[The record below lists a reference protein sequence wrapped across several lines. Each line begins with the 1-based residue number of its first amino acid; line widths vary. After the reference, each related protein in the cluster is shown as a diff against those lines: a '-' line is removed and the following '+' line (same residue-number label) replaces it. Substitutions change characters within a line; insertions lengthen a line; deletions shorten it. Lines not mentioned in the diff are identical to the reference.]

1 VLRPAVL
8 GRQVFLY
15 QSTTRLRVPS
25 ETWDFLTAVAAQR
38 IIVAGPLAIGPRLGP
53 PAFAVAALLL
63 ALLLRR
69 VALLWRSVVR
79 GSREGEGRLERARPQ
94 AAAGEATSCSVLMS
108 LKVIRAICTLF
119 VMLLFPFPFPRSR
132 PPQLAALELESR
144 SHRLLYS
151 FQIRFSTPAGPA
163 LLKTLNFSL
172 LIRPGCS
179 TCVRSV

>member
-1 VLRPAVL
+1 MLRPAVL

-108 LKVIRAICTLF
+108 LKVIRDLHSFRHALISFSLPPLPPPPPSSQLSNSNLDPTDSSI
-119 VMLLFPFPFPRSR
+119 PFRLRFALR
-132 PPQLAALELESR
+132 PP
-144 SHRLLYS
+144 
-151 FQIRFSTPAGPA
+151 PAPPC
-163 LLKTLNFSL
+163 L
-172 LIRPGCS
+172 
-179 TCVRSV
+179 

>member
-108 LKVIRAICTLF
+108 LKVIRDLHSFRHALISFSLPPLPPPPPSSQLSNSNLDPTDSSIPFRLTLRF
-119 VMLLFPFPFPRSR
+119 AFR
-132 PPQLAALELESR
+132 PP
-144 SHRLLYS
+144 
-151 FQIRFSTPAGPA
+151 PAPPC
-163 LLKTLNFSL
+163 L
-172 LIRPGCS
+172 
-179 TCVRSV
+179 